1 MTWVVVRV
9 PDTVLMDFIVGQ
21 FEDIVEGSHTKEVV
35 DQILTSMAALHQVL
49 VVDIMP
55 VVLVNII
62 PEAADIV
69 VHFADLIPMVVNN
82 THNSYYFIVGQ
93 PANLFR

>member
-9 PDTVLMDFIVGQ
+9 PDMDLMDFIVG
-21 FEDIVEGSHTKEVV
+21 FVKDIVEGSHTKEVV

-62 PEAADIV
+62 PKAADIM
-69 VHFADLIPMVVNN
+69 VHFPMVVNN

-93 PANLFR
+93 PANLVR